1 MSTTS
6 AIGSSSQAQEAYRSQ
21 LAQARSERQLSGLA
35 RKLDESARI
44 GKVVGADTTAATSAR
59 QRLEN
64 PGSAPV
70 ESTRVS
76 ISSEAQARLKA
87 EQNTA
92 ATTTTRQT
100 DQTPATDRP
109 QRQSFRSVDDA
120 IAYGTQRA
128 SEQAERQ
135 SSALNSARS
144 GETQTTATA
153 REERRQ
159 TQASTARETSANAT
173 GNSEQAARN
182 AANPASA
189 SAIRN
194 AASSTA
200 TETSN
205 NAGRNER
212 VQFRSLNDAI
222 AYGAARAAEQANASQ
237 APETAGRSRKT
248 DANTDTPR
256 VGQTNASD
264 NRNRD
269 NRLNGETLSYG
280 TKRALELYANQ
291 GTATTA
297 RS

>member
-1 MSTTS
+1 MSTS

-21 LAQARSERQLSGLA
+21 LAQTRSERQISSLA
-35 RKLDESARI
+35 RNLDETARI
-44 GKVVGADTTAATSAR
+44 GKVVGADTSAATSAR

-64 PGSAPV
+64 PGNAPV

-76 ISSEAQARLKA
+76 ISREAQARLQA
-87 EQNTA
+87 EQNPT
-92 ATTTTRQT
+92 ATTATGQT
-100 DQTPATDRP
+100 QASERP

-135 SSALNSARS
+135 STALNKARGS
-144 GETQTTATA
+144 ESQATTV

-159 TQASTARETSANAT
+159 TQASTAREASANTT
-173 GNSEQAARN
+173 GTTQQAARN

-194 AASSTA
+194 TASSTA
-200 TETSN
+200 TDTSIS
-205 NAGRNER
+205 AGRNER

-237 APETAGRSRKT
+237 APETAGRNRKV

-269 NRLNGETLSYG
+269 SRLNGETLSYG
-280 TKRALELYANQ
+280 TKRALELYTNQ
-291 GTATTA
+291 GATAGT

>member
-1 MSTTS
+1 MSTS

-21 LAQARSERQLSGLA
+21 LAQTRSERQISSLA
-35 RKLDESARI
+35 RNLDETARI
-44 GKVVGADTTAATSAR
+44 GKAVGADTSAATSAR

-64 PGSAPV
+64 PSNAPV

-76 ISSEAQARLKA
+76 ISREAQARLQA
-87 EQNTA
+87 EQNPTATTA
-92 ATTTTRQT
+92 ATGQT
-100 DQTPATDRP
+100 QASERP
-109 QRQSFRSVDDA
+109 QHQSFRSVDDA

-135 SSALNSARS
+135 STALNKARS
-144 GETQTTATA
+144 SESQATTV

-159 TQASTARETSANAT
+159 TQASTAREASANTT
-173 GNSEQAARN
+173 GTTQQAARN

-194 AASSTA
+194 TASSTA
-200 TETSN
+200 TDTSIS
-205 NAGRNER
+205 AGRNER

-237 APETAGRSRKT
+237 APETAGRNRKV

-269 NRLNGETLSYG
+269 SRLNGETLSYG
-280 TKRALELYANQ
+280 TKRALELYTNQ
-291 GTATTA
+291 GATASA

>member
-1 MSTTS
+1 MSTN

-21 LAQARSERQLSGLA
+21 LAQARSERQISGLA
-35 RKLDESARI
+35 RNLDEAARI
-44 GKVVGADTTAATSAR
+44 GKVVGADTSAATSAR

-64 PGSAPV
+64 PSNAPV

-76 ISSEAQARLKA
+76 ISREAQARLQA
-87 EQNTA
+87 E
-92 ATTTTRQT
+92 
-100 DQTPATDRP
+100 QTPAAATATGQTQASDRP
-109 QRQSFRSVDDA
+109 QRQSFRSIDDA

-128 SEQAERQ
+128 SEQAQRQ
-135 SSALNSARS
+135 SSALNSARAS
-144 GETQTTATA
+144 ETQTTV

-159 TQASTARETSANAT
+159 TQASTAREVSAKT
-173 GNSEQAARN
+173 TNSTEQAARN

-194 AASSTA
+194 TASSTG
-200 TETSN
+200 TDTSIS
-205 NAGRNER
+205 AGRNER
-212 VQFRSLNDAI
+212 VQFRSINDAI

-237 APETAGRSRKT
+237 APETAGRNRKV

-269 NRLNGETLSYG
+269 GRLNGETLSYG
-280 TKRALELYANQ
+280 T
-291 GTATTA
+291 
-297 RS
+297 

>member
-1 MSTTS
+1 MSTS

-21 LAQARSERQLSGLA
+21 LAQTRSERQISSLA
-35 RKLDESARI
+35 RNLDETARI
-44 GKVVGADTTAATSAR
+44 GKAVGADTSAATSAR

-64 PGSAPV
+64 PGNAPV

-76 ISSEAQARLKA
+76 ISREAQARLQA
-87 EQNTA
+87 EQNPT
-92 ATTTTRQT
+92 ATTATGQT
-100 DQTPATDRP
+100 QTSERP

-135 SSALNSARS
+135 STALNKARS
-144 GETQTTATA
+144 SESQATTV

-159 TQASTARETSANAT
+159 TQASTAREASANTT
-173 GNSEQAARN
+173 GTTQQAARN

-194 AASSTA
+194 TASSTA
-200 TETSN
+200 TDTSIS
-205 NAGRNER
+205 AGRNER

-237 APETAGRSRKT
+237 APETAGRNRKV

-269 NRLNGETLSYG
+269 SRLNGETLSYG
-280 TKRALELYANQ
+280 TKRALELYTNQ
-291 GTATTA
+291 GATASA